1 MMDEVASRYLTAL
14 DELNLL
20 TSTSYYQAAG
30 QDLAARV
37 NQITDDILSFLINA
51 YTKGIEGA
59 ALMLGHEL
67 EVDVDQMEDAI
78 FLVIDGKTYA
88 DRVADHVLQND
99 LDGLKTLVE
108 SEFHRVY
115 NAAVY
120 DGGMDYVDNGSFGV
134 TKTWFTMRDND
145 VRDTHRYLESQSIPL
160 EEEFFTYD
168 GDHAPYPGQFTKA
181 ENNANCRCI
190 VRLTTDE

>member
-1 MMDEVASRYLTAL
+1 MDEVASRYLTAL

-30 QDLAARV
+30 QDLTARI
-37 NQITDDILSFLINA
+37 NQIVDDILSFLINA
-51 YTKGIEGA
+51 YKKGIEGA
-59 ALMLGHEL
+59 SIMLGHEL
-67 EVDVDQMEDAI
+67 EVNVDLMKDAI

-99 LDGLKTLVE
+99 LNGLKTLVE

-120 DGGMDYVDNGSFGV
+120 DGGMDYVNNGSFGV
-134 TKTWFTMRDND
+134 TKTWFTMQDNA
-145 VRDTHRYLESQSIPL
+145 VRDTHRYLESQAIPF

-168 GDHAPYPGQFTKA
+168 GDHAPYPGKFTKA
-181 ENNANCRCI
+181 ENNVGCRCI

>member
-1 MMDEVASRYLTAL
+1 MDEVASRYLTAL

-20 TSTSYYQAAG
+20 TSTSYYQAEG

-37 NQITDDILSFLINA
+37 NQIVDDILSFLIKA
-51 YTKGIEGA
+51 YTMGIEGA
-59 ALMLGHEL
+59 AFMLGHEL
-67 EVDVDQMEDAI
+67 EVDIDQMEDAI

-88 DRVADHVLQND
+88 DRVADHVLQDD
-99 LDGLKTLVE
+99 LGGLKNLVE

-134 TKTWFTMRDND
+134 TKTWYTMKDNA
-145 VRDTHRYLESQSIPL
+145 VRDTHRYLESQSIPR
-160 EEEFFTYD
+160 EEEFFTND
-168 GDHAPYPGQFTKA
+168 GDHAPYPGKFEKV

>member
-1 MMDEVASRYLTAL
+1 MDEVASRYLTTL
-14 DELNLL
+14 DELNML

-30 QDLAARV
+30 QDLTARV
-37 NQITDDILSFLINA
+37 NQIVDDILSFLINA

-88 DRVADHVLQND
+88 DRVADHVLQDD
-99 LDGLKTLVE
+99 LGGLKNLVE

-115 NAAVY
+115 NAGVY

-134 TKTWFTMRDND
+134 TKTWETVRDD
-145 VRDTHRYLESQSIPL
+145 AVRDTHRYLESVSVPL
-160 EEEFFTYD
+160 EEEFFTFD
-168 GDHAPYPGQFTKA
+168 GDHAPYPGKFEKV
-181 ENNANCRCI
+181 ENNAGCRCI

>member
-1 MMDEVASRYLTAL
+1 MDEVASRYLTAL

-37 NQITDDILSFLINA
+37 NQIVDDILSFLIKA
-51 YTKGIEGA
+51 YTMGIEGA
-59 ALMLGHEL
+59 AFMLGHEL
-67 EVDVDQMEDAI
+67 EVDIDQMEDAI

-88 DRVADHVLQND
+88 DRVADHVLQDD
-99 LDGLKTLVE
+99 LGGLKNLVE

-120 DGGMDYVDNGSFGV
+120 DGGMDYADNGSFGV
-134 TKTWFTMRDND
+134 TKTWYTMKDD
-145 VRDTHRYLESQSIPL
+145 AVRDTHRYLESQSIPL

-168 GDHAPYPGQFTKA
+168 GDHAPYPGKFEKV

>member
-1 MMDEVASRYLTAL
+1 MDEVTSSYVTAL

-20 TSTSYYQAAG
+20 TSTSYYQAVG
-30 QDLAARV
+30 KDLASRV
-37 NQITDDILSFLINA
+37 NQIVDDVLSFLISA

-59 ALMLGHEL
+59 AIMLGHEL
-67 EVDVDQMEDAI
+67 EVNTDSMYDAI

-99 LDGLKTLVE
+99 LGGLKNLVE
-108 SEFHRVY
+108 SEYHRVY

-120 DGGMDYVDNGSFGV
+120 DGGMDYVNNGSFGF
-134 TKTWFTMRDND
+134 TKTWVTVKDNA
-145 VRDTHRYLESQSIPL
+145 VRETHRYLEGMSVPL

-168 GDHAPYPGQFTKA
+168 GDHAPYPGRFQNV

-190 VRLTTDE
+190 VRLMTDE

>member
-1 MMDEVASRYLTAL
+1 MDEVDSRYLTAL

-30 QDLAARV
+30 QDMTARV
-37 NQITDDILSFLINA
+37 NQITDDVLSFLINA
-51 YTKGIEGA
+51 YTKGIECA
-59 ALMLGHEL
+59 ALMLGYEL
-67 EVDVDQMEDAI
+67 EVNADLMENAI
-78 FLVIDGKTYA
+78 FLVTDGKNFA

-99 LDGLKTLVE
+99 LNGLKTLVE

-115 NAAVY
+115 NTAVY
-120 DGGMDYVDNGSFGV
+120 NGGMDYVNNGSFGV

-145 VRDTHRYLESQSIPL
+145 VRDTHRYLESQAIPI

-168 GDHAPYPGQFTKA
+168 GDHAPYPGQFTRA
-181 ENNANCRCI
+181 ENNVNCRCI

>member
-1 MMDEVASRYLTAL
+1 MDEVTSSYVTAL

-20 TSTSYYQAAG
+20 TSTSYYQAVG
-30 QDLAARV
+30 KDLASRV
-37 NQITDDILSFLINA
+37 NQIVDDVLSFLISA

-59 ALMLGHEL
+59 AIMLGHEL
-67 EVDVDQMEDAI
+67 EVNTDSMYDAI

-99 LDGLKTLVE
+99 LGGLKNLVE
-108 SEFHRVY
+108 SEYHRVY

-120 DGGMDYVDNGSFGV
+120 DGGMDYVNNGSFGV
-134 TKTWFTMRDND
+134 TKTWVTVKDNA
-145 VRDTHRYLESQSIPL
+145 VRETHRYLEGMSVPL

-168 GDHAPYPGQFTKA
+168 GDHAPYPGRFQNV

-190 VRLTTDE
+190 VRLMTDE

>member
-1 MMDEVASRYLTAL
+1 MNEVASRFLTAL
-14 DELNLL
+14 DELNVL
-20 TSTSYYQAAG
+20 TSTSYYLAAG
-30 QDLAARV
+30 QDLTARA
-37 NQITDDILSFLINA
+37 NQIVEDVLSFLVNA
-51 YTKGIEGA
+51 YKKGIEGA

-67 EVDVDQMEDAI
+67 EVDVDKMEDAI

-120 DGGMDYVDNGSFGV
+120 DGGMDYVNNGSFGV
-134 TKTWFTMRDND
+134 TKTWYTMRDD
-145 VRDTHRYLESQSIPL
+145 RVRDTHRYLENQAIPL
-160 EEEFFTYD
+160 EEEFFTFD
-168 GDHAPYPGQFTKA
+168 GDHAPYPGQFTRA
-181 ENNANCRCI
+181 ENNVNCRCI
-190 VRLTTDE
+190 VQLTTDE